1 MKASS
6 CFYIVG
12 SVFTVAAISLYFAY
26 LKKLE
31 EKREFALEQAKK
43 AKEAFRG
50 GGVSSGVALHYG
62 GGGTGGGSD
71 TNYASVSPMETFCSS
86 DADCG
91 GYKRC
96 GTTGFCV

>member
-1 MKASS
+1 MKALS

-12 SVFTVAAISLYFAY
+12 SVFTVASISLYFAY

-31 EKREFALEQAKK
+31 EKQEVVLKKVRES
-43 AKEAFRG
+43 FRG
-50 GGVSSGVALHYG
+50 GFSGQALRNG

-71 TNYASVSPMETFCSS
+71 ANYASVSPLETFCSS

-91 GYKRC
+91 GSKRC

>member
-1 MKASS
+1 MKALS
-6 CFYIVG
+6 CFYIMG
-12 SVFTVAAISLYFAY
+12 SVFTIASISLYFAY
-26 LKKLE
+26 LKKQE
-31 EKREFALEQAKK
+31 EVAEQK
-43 AKEAFRG
+43 AKESFRG
-50 GGVSSGVALHYG
+50 GGFSGQALRYG

-71 TNYASVSPMETFCSS
+71 TNYASVPPSETFCSS

>member
-1 MKASS
+1 MKALS

-12 SVFTVAAISLYFAY
+12 SVFTVASISLYFAY
-26 LKKLE
+26 LKKQE
-31 EKREFALEQAKK
+31 ELAERKAKK
-43 AKEAFRG
+43 AKESFRG
-50 GGVSSGVALHYG
+50 GSSGVALHYG

-71 TNYASVSPMETFCSS
+71 TNYASISPSEAFCSS

>member
-1 MKASS
+1 MKVLS
-6 CFYIVG
+6 CVYIVG
-12 SVFTVAAISLYFAY
+12 SVFTVASISLYFAY

-31 EKREFALEQAKK
+31 EKRELAEQKAK
-43 AKEAFRG
+43 KEAFRG
-50 GGVSSGVALHYG
+50 GGGFSGEALRYG

-71 TNYASVSPMETFCSS
+71 SNYASVSPMETFCSS

-91 GYKRC
+91 AHGRC

>member
-1 MKASS
+1 MKVLS
-6 CFYIVG
+6 CVYIVG
-12 SVFTVAAISLYFAY
+12 SVFTVASISLYFAY

-31 EKREFALEQAKK
+31 EKRELAEQNAKK

-50 GGVSSGVALHYG
+50 GGGSSGVALHYG

-91 GYKRC
+91 AHGRC
-96 GTTGFCV
+96 ATTGFCV